1 MNACMAARGSM
12 CSCTHVRS
20 NSSMQARRRARVH
33 AQACMQRGCDCPSLL
48 FCSLGAAIRTNR
60 GTDDCDADG
69 GLAMMLSSAFTC
81 PWSLMDDCLFGMYM
95 MGCAGCVDGRRHA
108 WDAYTHVSC
117 NGHISRR
124 MSVSCDIHGG
134 GSHHH
139 RRCVFQFAAHPHPC
153 CSHALPTPWRRRVRQ
168 HVPHARLGQ

>member
-1 MNACMAARGSM
+1 MAARGSM
-12 CSCTHVRS
+12 CSCTRVRS

-33 AQACMQRGCDCPSLL
+33 AQACMQWGCDCPSLL
-48 FCSLGAAIRTNR
+48 FCSLGVRTKH

-117 NGHISRR
+117 NCHSSRC
-124 MSVSCDIHGG
+124 MSVACDIHGD
-134 GSHHH
+134 GSHRH
-139 RRCVFQFAAHPHPC
+139 RRYVLRCAAHPHPC
-153 CSHALPTPWRRRVRQ
+153 CWHALPTPWRRRVRQ